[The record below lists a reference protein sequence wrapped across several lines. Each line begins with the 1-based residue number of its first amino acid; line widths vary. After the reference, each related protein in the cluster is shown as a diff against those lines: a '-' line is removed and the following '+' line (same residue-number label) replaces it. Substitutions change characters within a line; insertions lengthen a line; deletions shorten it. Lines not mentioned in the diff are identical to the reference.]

1 MKTIFNKT
9 IIICLMFLISHS
21 LFSQNKT
28 RFPVWTFHDDS
39 TKINGLSAGFCSTFK
54 INDVVVNGI
63 NFELLGFGFFG
74 PLFPQS
80 PIRQINH
87 EAKKKFLS
95 DTVQIKINGIN
106 LSPSG
111 SICDGNING
120 LNMNGISSKFN
131 VTNGLNIA
139 AYANFSNVL
148 NGCQFAFIG
157 NDVVF
162 FNGIQCAFLTNS
174 SQVESNGLQVS
185 AINSS
190 NKVNGV
196 QLGIVNMAE
205 SLKGIQIGLWNKNQK
220 RSLPFINWCFKS

>member
-1 MKTIFNKT
+1 
-9 IIICLMFLISHS
+9 MFLISHS
-21 LFSQNKT
+21 LFSQNNT

-39 TKINGLSAGFCSTFK
+39 TKINGLSVGFNSTFK
-54 INDVVVNGI
+54 IDHVVVNGI

-80 PIRQINH
+80 PIKQIDYDSK
-87 EAKKKFLS
+87 EKYVS
-95 DTVQIKINGIN
+95 DTVSLRLNGIN

-111 SICDGNING
+111 SICDCNMNGLNING
-120 LNMNGISSKFN
+120 MSSKFN

-174 SQVESNGLQVS
+174 SQVKSNGVQIS

-190 NKVNGV
+190 NKIKGV
-196 QLGIVNMAE
+196 QLGVVNIAE
-205 SLKGIQIGLWNKNQK
+205 HLKGIQIGLWNKNQK